1 MIHLIALCFV
11 LSTAVADEGTCS
23 ASGKTVYG
31 ATGVSGACETREEKD
46 TMGTLNVPVD
56 KYWGAQTQRSLQN
69 FRIGGQRMPLSI
81 VHALAYLKRACAE
94 VNRKALGDQ
103 VTDYIVKAAIEVA
116 EGKLDDHFPLVVWQT
131 GSGTQSNMNVNE
143 VIANRANE
151 MLGQPLGE
159 QKPVHPN
166 DHVNKAMSTND
177 AFPTAMHIA
186 FAEDRVRDAMKRT
199 YMLAQGGTAV
209 GTGLNA

>member
-1 MIHLIALCFV
+1 
-11 LSTAVADEGTCS
+11 
-23 ASGKTVYG
+23 
-31 ATGVSGACETREEKD
+31 
-46 TMGTLNVPVD
+46 
-56 KYWGAQTQRSLQN
+56 
-69 FRIGGQRMPLSI
+69 MPLRI
-81 VHALAYLKRACAE
+81 IHALAYLKRACAE
-94 VNRKALGDQ
+94 VNRKVLGNQ

-151 MLGQPLGE
+151 MLGQPLGT

-177 AFPTAMHIA
+177 AFPTAIHIA
-186 FAEDRVRDAMKRT
+186 VTMQVHKLLLPALAKLRAAFEKKVTEFDKYIKTGRTHVQDA
-199 YMLAQGGTAV
+199 
-209 GTGLNA
+209 